1 MDDAHAHSVG
11 PDMGPNCLQRLS
23 ALEGDSLMWM
33 MPLHLHV
40 NQKSDYDDQQTM
52 KVAASKGRINLE
64 RSEVH
69 KNVQH
74 GKG

>member
-1 MDDAHAHSVG
+1 M
-11 PDMGPNCLQRLS
+11 M
-23 ALEGDSLMWM
+23 M

-40 NQKSDYDDQQTM
+40 NQKSDYDYDDQQM
-52 KVAASKGRINLE
+52 IKVAASKGRITLGW
-64 RSEVH
+64 SEVH